1 MPGFGAG
8 ILFGEFQRQ
17 LNDLVGVSD
26 KSFVAIGLSAARL
39 ETAFGTMSQRM
50 GLSATG
56 LMESMR
62 AASNGS
68 ISDMSLMQNG
78 MRALDFGVAKS
89 QDDITKL
96 LEVAQDRGRRAGL
109 STERA
114 FNDLVTGLGRLSPRI
129 LDNLNIILNTR
140 QVYDDYAATIG
151 KASGE
156 LTDFEKRYAL
166 STAVMQEATPVL
178 ADQKT
183 TWEQLKTAIANATAE
198 AGRFAFPMIEPAMKK
213 MAIELDTQGARE
225 KAIRELSQ
233 AFTETAGVKVDL
245 HWVSK
250 LDESS
255 LETIRQQWMN
265 LSDAFTRGEITK
277 PEFETGVLRLR
288 AALAVT
294 NPYVDDYSTSL
305 LEAGQA
311 EMIFQA
317 LSGNL
322 GENLEGISS
331 AASAAGQSAG
341 EMGLAMAMSAAA
353 MGDVGMVAT
362 IAAAAAGNAGVAFA
376 ILGEAMKALPSAAG
390 AMAAIDSAL
399 SQAASAATRLAGDV
413 GADRAVGIYEERK
426 AAIEAYGATL
436 VGLPVEEAAIRMAV
450 FTAKFADQDAAMA
463 KSATSLAAYWEMLN
477 RVGAESGGVGTA
489 TAVMA
494 MAAGNAGVA
503 FTLLGAAMSSLPDVT
518 GAMAAVQGALNQAAS
533 AAKGLAGE
541 VGADRA
547 IAIYDERRAAI
558 EAYGATLVGL
568 PVDIA
573 AIRMAAFTQKFD
585 DQDTAIRKATTGVST
600 YNKALSELES
610 TVTGLINAS
619 LSGTKGLVDL
629 TKPAGMAG
637 GYDPNGPAAN
647 FGRMWDVAVNG
658 FKSQW
663 LAPLQQ
669 MGLIPD
675 SVIAA
680 GEDALKEFAT
690 RAATN
695 FQKGTDF
702 SLLDK
707 GAIEA
712 QVKEKLA
719 AKAAMDKLV
728 ADVMA
733 DLAHQGVKGPGVK
746 AAVQGAVGAAAGTPA
761 LGTEG
766 ETSGQSF
773 QAGFVGGMSGIGA
786 AIVATLGTEMK
797 KTTTELQQA
806 GTTTGGVWAG
816 GFMVS
821 VNALPGS
828 VYATLAAMVAPDVAR
843 ILGQQGQ
850 RSGKPVE

>member
-1 MPGFGAG
+1 MAGFGAG

-17 LNDLVGVSD
+17 LNDLVDVSD
-26 KSFVAIGLSAARL
+26 KSFIAIGLSAARL
-39 ETAFGTMSQRM
+39 EAAFGKMSDRM

-89 QDDITKL
+89 ADDITKL

-140 QVYDDYAATIG
+140 QVYEDYAASIG
-151 KASGE
+151 KTSDT

-166 STAVMQEATPVL
+166 STAVMQEATPVI

-183 TWEQLKTAIANATAE
+183 TWEQLKAAIANATAD
-198 AGRFAFPMIEPAMKK
+198 AGRFAFPIIEPAMKK
-213 MAIELDTQGARE
+213 LAVEIDTQGARE
-225 KAIRELSQ
+225 KAIRELNQ
-233 AFTETAGVKVDL
+233 AFSDTAGKTIDL
-245 HWVSK
+245 HWNVK
-250 LDESS
+250 LDEGA

-265 LSDAFTRGEITK
+265 LSGAFTRGEITK

-305 LEAGQA
+305 EEAA
-311 EMIFQA
+311 RMEEVFQT
-317 LSGNL
+317 LSGNVGDSL
-322 GENLEGISS
+322 DGVGS
-331 AASAAGQSAG
+331 AASAAGQGAS
-341 EMGLAMAMSAAA
+341 EMGLAAAMSAAA
-353 MGDVGMVAT
+353 MGDVGTAAT
-362 IAAAAAGNAGVAFA
+362 IAAAAIGNTGVAFA
-376 ILGEAMKALPSAAG
+376 ILGAAMRALPSAAG
-390 AMAAIDSAL
+390 SMAAVEGAL
-399 SQAASAATRLAGDV
+399 NQASSAATRLAGDV
-413 GADRAVGIYEERK
+413 GGDRAVAIYE
-426 AAIEAYGATL
+426 
-436 VGLPVEEAAIRMAV
+436 
-450 FTAKFADQDAAMA
+450 
-463 KSATSLAAYWEMLN
+463 
-477 RVGAESGGVGTA
+477 
-489 TAVMA
+489 
-494 MAAGNAGVA
+494 
-503 FTLLGAAMSSLPDVT
+503 
-518 GAMAAVQGALNQAAS
+518 
-533 AAKGLAGE
+533 
-541 VGADRA
+541 
-547 IAIYDERRAAI
+547 ERRAAI

-568 PVDIA
+568 PTDIA
-573 AIRMAAFTQKFD
+573 AIRMAAFTAKFN
-585 DQDTAIRKATTGVST
+585 DQDAAMRKASTGVSA
-600 YNKALSELES
+600 YNRSLGELES
-610 TVTGLINAS
+610 TVTGLINTS
-619 LSGTKGLVDL
+619 VSSTKGLVDL
-629 TKPAGMAG
+629 TKPAGGVG

-680 GEDALKEFAT
+680 GEDALKNFAT
-690 RAATN
+690 RAATD

-719 AKAAMDKLV
+719 AKAVMDKLV
-728 ADVMA
+728 SDVMA
-733 DLAHQGVKGPGVK
+733 DLAQQGVTGPGVK
-746 AAVQGAVGAAAGTPA
+746 AAVQGAVGAAAGVPA

-806 GTTTGGVWAG
+806 GTTTGSVWAG

-850 RSGKPVE
+850 RSGKPPE